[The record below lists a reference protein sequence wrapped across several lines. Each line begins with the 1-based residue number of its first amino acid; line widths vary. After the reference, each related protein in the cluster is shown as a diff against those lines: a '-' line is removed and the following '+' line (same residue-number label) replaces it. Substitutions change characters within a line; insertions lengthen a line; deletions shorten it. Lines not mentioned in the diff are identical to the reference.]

1 MKRRHLSDAT
11 QVQRDQIDAIAI
23 DFGAGAALSVA
34 LRAGLMPSR
43 MDVERWCP
51 TWRARRDGTTARLDS
66 SRLAH
71 EATVMGKYETL
82 AALNWVHQPE
92 PGEAQHELDERAERE
107 RARAL
112 WVEQRAAQLAD
123 ETARAHEA
131 AMRAQAEKEYTK
143 AERAR
148 DLHARAIEQAKRER
162 SA

>member
-1 MKRRHLSDAT
+1 MKRRHLSEAT
-11 QVQRDQIDAIAI
+11 QVQRDHIDAIAI

-43 MDVERWCP
+43 ADVERWCP
-51 TWRARRDGTTARLDS
+51 TWCQRRAGSSARLDS

-82 AALNWVHQPE
+82 AALDWVNQPE

-123 ETARAHEA
+123 EAARAQDA
-131 AMRAQAEKEYTK
+131 AMRAKAEQEYMK

-148 DLHARAIEQAKRER
+148 DLHARALEQARRER
-162 SA
+162 LA